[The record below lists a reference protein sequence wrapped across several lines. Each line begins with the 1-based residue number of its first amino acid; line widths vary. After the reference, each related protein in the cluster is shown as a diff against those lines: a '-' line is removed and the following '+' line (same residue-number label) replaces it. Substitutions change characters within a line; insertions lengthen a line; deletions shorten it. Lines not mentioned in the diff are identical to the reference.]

1 MKETIVET
9 FYDAAE
15 KRLINRLG
23 WLMFFRVV
31 IVSVLLGI
39 SAYIQ
44 LKGTVSAS
52 VTLQY
57 FLYII
62 IAATYLLSI
71 LYVFM
76 SRIVRSIAFNVYVQ
90 SVVDVLLIT
99 ALVFVTGGIDSMYAT
114 LYPLVIIYSV
124 LFIEKRGGIL
134 VATLCSVLYGLLL
147 EMEFFGFISPL
158 YTEIRPYAFS
168 AGSVFSRIL
177 ANVVSFYII
186 AFLASFVVEQEKRMR
201 ALLSERESAFDNLDL
216 LHRSIIESVNSGII
230 TTDLAGNIKSFNK
243 AAEFICSRSLSGYK
257 DRPMNSLFPDIT
269 ERMNREVKNFE
280 FIYMTEDWGKMIL
293 GFSVHPLVDSSGSEI
308 GSILIFEDLTTIKEM
323 EHEVERNKR
332 LALIGE
338 MTAVLA
344 HELRT
349 PLATIGGSVELLRRD
364 LRLDGTDRRLM
375 DIILRGKDQVEGLIR
390 DFLLLA
396 RPQEGN
402 YREIDIREMLNNIVE
417 SVQVN
422 PEWSDDITIAC
433 SFAESNTL
441 WGNQLEIRQAL
452 WNLVI
457 NSIQALRDGGTLSLK
472 TEIIADARDRE
483 LLEISVTDT
492 GCGIEEEH
500 MDRILEPFFT
510 TKEMG
515 TGLGLAIVNR
525 VVKSH
530 GGTFTV
536 MSRPN
541 EGTWCSILLP
551 LNEHGR

>member
-1 MKETIVET
+1 MET
-9 FYDAAE
+9 FHDTAE
-15 KRLINRLG
+15 RPLTNRLG

-62 IAATYLLSI
+62 IAATYILSI

-76 SRIVRSIAFNVYVQ
+76 SRIVRSIAFNVYIQ

-114 LYPLVIIYSV
+114 LYPMVIIYTV
-124 LFIEKRGGIL
+124 LFIERRGGIL

-147 EMEFFGFISPL
+147 EMEFFGFISPI
-158 YTEIRPYAFS
+158 YTEVRPYAFS

-243 AAEFICSRSLSGYK
+243 AAEVICSRSLGGYK

-269 ERMNREVKNFE
+269 EQMNGEVKNFE
-280 FIYMTEDWGKMIL
+280 FTYMTEDWKRMIL
-293 GFSVHPLVDSSGSEI
+293 GFSMHPLVDSSGSEI
-308 GSILIFEDLTTIKEM
+308 GRILIFEDLTTIKEM

-349 PLATIGGSVELLRRD
+349 PLASIGGSVELLKRD

-375 DIILRGKDQVEGLIR
+375 DIILRGKDQVEGLVR

-402 YREIDIREMLNNIVE
+402 YTEIDIREMLTNIVE

-422 PEWSDDITIAC
+422 PDWHDDITITC
-433 SFAESNTL
+433 SFADSNTL
-441 WGNQLEIRQAL
+441 RGNQLEIRQAL

-457 NSIQALRDGGTLSLK
+457 NSIQALHDGGTLSLK
-472 TEIIADARDRE
+472 TEIIADARNRE

-492 GCGIEEEH
+492 GCGIEEQH

-525 VVKSH
+525 IVKSH
-530 GGTFTV
+530 SGTFTV

-541 EGTWCSILLP
+541 EGTRCSILLP